1 MVVLSGLVMNA
12 FPFFS
17 FPARKRPMKLSTTVT
32 LMVCCVTGSMLALVF
47 ALWFWQASNVARDN
61 LQARAL
67 AVARTF
73 ANAPEVK
80 RGLTQTSAHGPVQS
94 QASAVTASNDLLFTV
109 VTDMHGIRYSHP
121 NPDLIGQRFIGD
133 DLLIALRGKENMAIN
148 HGVLGLAMRVFTPVY
163 DAQHKQIGVV
173 VVGISLS
180 KVDAQI
186 NRSRWSVLWTLLFT
200 VAVATLGI
208 WRLVHALKRVL
219 LGLEPYE
226 ISALYKQRQAMLES
240 LKEGVIATDA
250 EGRVTLL
257 NNAAKRMLFSD
268 KNNPHH
274 AADNLLLM
282 TLLQEVVRTGVAIP
296 DRELSCNGL
305 LLLSNTVPVR
315 SQGSVIGAISTFRD
329 KTEVSEL
336 LQRLDGMVNYV
347 DALRT
352 TSHEF
357 MNKLHVILGLLS
369 MKRYDKLEEY
379 VLQTAHGYQRD
390 IGAIQHRIKSPV
402 VAGFL
407 LGKIN
412 SAKERG
418 FSLTLAEESQVP
430 DNPDEKQVMVLVTVL
445 GNLIENALDAMRG
458 QDEGEVSL
466 LLHYM
471 NGWLVAEVS
480 DDGPGIAAHHLPLIF
495 NKGFSTKGDDRGVGL
510 FLASQQ
516 LHELG
521 GTITV
526 ESEPGVFT
534 QFYVHLPWNSERNSA

>member
-1 MVVLSGLVMNA
+1 MNA

-17 FPARKRPMKLSTTVT
+17 LPARKRPMKLSTTVT

-47 ALWFWQASNVARDN
+47 ALWFWQVSNAARDN
-61 LQARAL
+61 LQATAL
-67 AVARTF
+67 AVARTL
-73 ANAPEVK
+73 ANAPEIK
-80 RGLTQTSAHGPVQS
+80 HGLAIPTTSGSIQPLTQ
-94 QASAVTASNDLLFTV
+94 AVIARNDLLFAV
-109 VTDMHGIRYSHP
+109 VTDMQGIRYSHP
-121 NPDLIGQRFIGD
+121 NPALIGQRFIGD
-133 DLLIALRGKENMAIN
+133 DLQPALYGKENTAIN

-163 DAQHKQIGVV
+163 DSQHKQTGVV

-200 VAVATLGI
+200 VVVATLGI
-208 WRLVHALKRVL
+208 WRLVHVLKRVL

-257 NNAAKRMLFSD
+257 NNAARRMLFTD
-268 KNNPHH
+268 TTDPEHT
-274 AADNLLLM
+274 ADNAILM

-296 DRELSCNGL
+296 DRELGCNGL

-315 SQGSVIGAISTFRD
+315 SQGVVIGAISTFRD
-329 KTEVSEL
+329 KTEVSQL

-369 MKRYDKLEEY
+369 MKSYDKLEEY
-379 VLQTAHGYQRD
+379 VLQTAHNYQRD

-418 FSLTLAEESQVP
+418 FVVTLAEQSQVP
-430 DNPDEKQVMVLVTVL
+430 DNPNEKQVMVLVTVL
-445 GNLIENALDAMRG
+445 GNLIENAFDAMSD
-458 QDEGEVSL
+458 QAEGEVSL
-466 LLHYM
+466 LLHSM
-471 NGWLVAEVS
+471 NGWLVCEVS
-480 DDGPGIAAHHLPLIF
+480 DDGPGIPAAHLPLIF
-495 NKGFSTKGDDRGVGL
+495 NKGFSTKGDNRGVGL

-516 LHELG
+516 LHDLG
-521 GTITV
+521 GTLTV

-534 QFYVHLPWNSERNSA
+534 QFYVHLPWDSERNSA